1 MKNMTTR
8 LHVLIFQFL
17 LALLILSPQA
27 PLNAGAEDTNP
38 SANPAPADQAPD
50 EATKKI
56 TDLVH
61 AGKYGEAQQ
70 LTEALLIAYPNDQ
83 RLIKAKALIDKLI
96 APTGTIEAA
105 PDTSQPIQPAANASA
120 ERLTGMDKVDYNAL
134 IVLAEEAQQ
143 TTDLDE
149 QRKLLKQFM
158 DQSSTFLPKH
168 PDQELLWQL
177 RAASAISL
185 NEPLE
190 GYEAGQRLLAAG
202 AAESSDPPLQK
213 LLGQLKNKGW
223 FEEQEAEKQAETKM
237 EYLSI
242 LGTWNGH
249 LSRADHKG
257 HEIAHFDWTIE
268 FLKVNSEI
276 DGYITTRNGKRD
288 EKPTFKGT
296 ILDSGEVSWER
307 RWDSDWTPVQVE
319 TSNDR
324 RTMKI
329 AFTATINIDFNA
341 FNTNGTPELCTQS
354 ITLTK
359 FAAPVQQR
367 STSFDNS
374 STQPT
379 AQRAATTR
387 FSSPLQPAGQAV
399 SSTTDPR
406 SSQQASSAGPTTAI
420 LHLYRL
426 SHVVGAFSQYE
437 IEIDGRQ
444 VAKIGNAE
452 SVRMDLSPGKHN
464 INVTFRRVKSDRPL
478 YDLEM
483 EPGKEYWIRIDLS
496 DSFIVHMRLAV
507 VPEAEAR
514 QESEKLKEIAD
525 GDLPNK

>member
-158 DQSSTFLPKH
+158 DQETHSCRSTRPGVTMATSCRVC
-168 PDQELLWQL
+168 DQSERTARRL
-177 RAASAISL
+177 RSRSEAARCR
-185 NEPLE
+185 
-190 GYEAGQRLLAAG
+190 GK
-202 AAESSDPPLQK
+202 SSDPPLQK

-296 ILDSGEVSWER
+296 ILDSG
-307 RWDSDWTPVQVE
+307 
-319 TSNDR
+319 
-324 RTMKI
+324 K
-329 AFTATINIDFNA
+329 
-341 FNTNGTPELCTQS
+341 
-354 ITLTK
+354 
-359 FAAPVQQR
+359 
-367 STSFDNS
+367 
-374 STQPT
+374 
-379 AQRAATTR
+379 
-387 FSSPLQPAGQAV
+387 
-399 SSTTDPR
+399 
-406 SSQQASSAGPTTAI
+406 
-420 LHLYRL
+420 
-426 SHVVGAFSQYE
+426 
-437 IEIDGRQ
+437 
-444 VAKIGNAE
+444 
-452 SVRMDLSPGKHN
+452 
-464 INVTFRRVKSDRPL
+464 
-478 YDLEM
+478 
-483 EPGKEYWIRIDLS
+483 
-496 DSFIVHMRLAV
+496 
-507 VPEAEAR
+507 
-514 QESEKLKEIAD
+514 
-525 GDLPNK
+525 